1 LFLSLCYTYHN
12 LDDSSKPKNYHPSHP
27 NSDNENVLVNP
38 LTNSNIILIYETE
51 LDLGNAISTYLNE
64 GLRRGQICVHA
75 SVSLG
80 NKGYLENLSS
90 QIFNYYENIES
101 GNLKLVDLASYY
113 VNAMVGD
120 LESFDNLKKEIIDII
135 EQDKNRVDEHVRVT
149 EDCATMLFKNK
160 RLHPCMLV
168 KEWCRRNPL
177 EGSYLC
183 PYPRSLLNQFPYNNY
198 ISRIFHDQDIIID
211 SNGKPISEFIPKV

>member
-1 LFLSLCYTYHN
+1 MFPSLCFTHHN
-12 LDDSSKPKNYHPSHP
+12 PDDSSKPKNYHPPHP
-27 NSDNENVLVNP
+27 NTDDENILVNP
-38 LTNSNIILIYETE
+38 VANTNIILIYENE
-51 LDLGNAISTYLNE
+51 LDLDNAISTYLNE
-64 GLRRGQICVHA
+64 GLKRGQICVYA

-80 NKGYLENLSS
+80 NNGYLENFSS
-90 QIFNYYENIES
+90 HIVNYQENVES

-113 VNAMVGD
+113 VNTMVGN
-120 LESFDNLKKEIIDII
+120 LKSFDNFKKEIISIL
-135 EQDKNRVDEHVRVT
+135 EQDKNRVDKHVRVT
-149 EDCATMLFKNK
+149 EDCATLLFKNK

-198 ISRIFHDQDIIID
+198 VSRILNDQDIIIE
-211 SNGKPISEFIPKV
+211 SNGKLISFIPEV